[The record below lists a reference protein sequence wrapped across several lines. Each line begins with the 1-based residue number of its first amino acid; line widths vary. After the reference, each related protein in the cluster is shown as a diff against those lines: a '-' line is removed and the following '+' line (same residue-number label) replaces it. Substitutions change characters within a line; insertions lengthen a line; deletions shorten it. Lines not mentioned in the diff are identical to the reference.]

1 MNSGEF
7 LLAIFPRG
15 FHHRG
20 MNPQAAAPLPAP
32 PAAGLFK
39 KIKSILIGV
48 LVGLVVLVGTI
59 WLLTKT
65 LGNFHETRY
74 DGQPIAYWQQQ
85 LNGHDTGASNQ
96 AFAVVNAQIIPQ
108 LLDQMFHDTNDSKI
122 RLAAIDML
130 NGIPGIQIGFTPTE
144 GRRSAAAESL
154 GEFGP
159 AAKATVPTL
168 IGALNGKDP
177 VLHAPA
183 IHALGDIHSD
193 PEVVIPILISC
204 LTNDDL
210 NDEAATALG
219 NYGSLSKAAVPKI
232 IPLLKAPSKEA
243 RAAARTALKKIDPI
257 AAAKAGVQ

>member
-1 MNSGEF
+1 
-7 LLAIFPRG
+7 
-15 FHHRG
+15 

-32 PAAGLFK
+32 PAAGLLK

-65 LGNFHETRY
+65 LGNLHETLY
-74 DGQPIAYWQQQ
+74 GGKPIAYWQQQ
-85 LNGHDTGASNQ
+85 LIGHDTGASNQ
-96 AFAVVNAQIIPQ
+96 AFAVVNTQIIPQ

-122 RLAAIDML
+122 RLAAIEML
-130 NGIPGIQIGFTPTE
+130 NGIPGIQIDFTPTE
-144 GRRSAAAESL
+144 GRRSAAAARL

-159 AAKATVPTL
+159 AVKATVPTL

-183 IHALGDIHSD
+183 IQALGNIHSD
-193 PEVVIPILISC
+193 PEVVIPILISR
-204 LTNDDL
+204 LTNEDL

-219 NYGSLSKAAVPKI
+219 NYGSLSEAAVPKI

-257 AAAKAGVQ
+257 AAAQAGVQ